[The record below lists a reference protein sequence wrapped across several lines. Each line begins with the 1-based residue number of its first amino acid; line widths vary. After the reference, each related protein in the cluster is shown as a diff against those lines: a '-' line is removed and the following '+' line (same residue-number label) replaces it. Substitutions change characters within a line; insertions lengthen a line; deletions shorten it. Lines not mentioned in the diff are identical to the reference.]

1 MRKGALIATFAV
13 LILAFF
19 VCGCEEEK
27 SETENYGKNMATK
40 TSFKDSELSGFRKK
54 TDQNFTNLFQSASDF
69 LALIDSSDEIQAI
82 QNPRYKKEKEVQ
94 ITLDKSQTEKL
105 SERFSTVKRNEYKI
119 KTSIKGRRPSYIC
132 EFIFKKEGRVLAK
145 MKYYPFGRFILAGD
159 DTWSTDKSLYTD
171 EFIQSMGFYIPF
183 DRKWRC
189 RKEIK
194 PIPYR

>member
-1 MRKGALIATFAV
+1 MRKSALIATFASLV
-13 LILAFF
+13 LAFF
-19 VCGCEEEK
+19 VCGCEKEN
-27 SETENYGKNMATK
+27 SDTENYGKNIATEVA
-40 TSFKDSELSGFRKK
+40 FKDSELSERKPVPS
-54 TDQNFTNLFQSASDF
+54 TNLFQNASDF

-105 SERFSTVKRNEYKI
+105 SERFSTVERNEYQI
-119 KTSIKGRRPSYIC
+119 KTSIKGRAPSYIC
-132 EFIFKKEGRVLAK
+132 EFIFKKDQRVLAK
-145 MKYYPFGRFILAGD
+145 MKYYPFGRFVLAGD
-159 DTWSTDKSLYTD
+159 DTWRTDKSLYTD

>member
-1 MRKGALIATFAV
+1 MRKSALMATVASLV
-13 LILAFF
+13 LAFF
-19 VCGCEEEK
+19 VCGCEKEN
-27 SETENYGKNMATK
+27 SDTENYDKNIATEVA
-40 TSFKDSELSGFRKK
+40 FKDSELSERKPVPS
-54 TDQNFTNLFQSASDF
+54 NLFQSASDF
-69 LALIDSSDEIQAI
+69 LALIDSSDEIQAL

-105 SERFSTVKRNEYKI
+105 SERFSTVERNEYPI
-119 KTSIKGRRPSYIC
+119 KTSIKGRAPSYIC
-132 EFIFKKEGRVLAK
+132 EFIFKKDQRVLAK
-145 MKYYPFGRFILAGD
+145 MKYYPFGRFVLAGD
-159 DTWSTDKSLYTD
+159 DTWRTDKSLYTD

>member
-1 MRKGALIATFAV
+1 MRKSALMATVASLV
-13 LILAFF
+13 LAFF
-19 VCGCEEEK
+19 VCGCEKEN
-27 SETENYGKNMATK
+27 SDTENYGKNIATEVA
-40 TSFKDSELSGFRKK
+40 FKDSELSERKPVPS
-54 TDQNFTNLFQSASDF
+54 TNLFQNASDF

-105 SERFSTVKRNEYKI
+105 SERFSTVERNEYQI
-119 KTSIKGRRPSYIC
+119 KTSIKGRAPSYIC
-132 EFIFKKEGRVLAK
+132 EFIFKKDQRVLAK
-145 MKYYPFGRFILAGD
+145 MKYYPFGRFVLAGD
-159 DTWSTDKSLYTD
+159 DTWRTDKSLYTD

>member
-1 MRKGALIATFAV
+1 MRRGKERYRKLRQEHFD
-13 LILAFF
+13 
-19 VCGCEEEK
+19 K
-27 SETENYGKNMATK
+27 SHFQK
-40 TSFKDSELSGFRKK
+40 FRKK
-54 TDQNFTNLFQSASDF
+54 SVSSTNLFQSASDF

-105 SERFSTVKRNEYKI
+105 SERFSTVERNEYQI
-119 KTSIKGRRPSYIC
+119 KTSIKGRAPSYIC
-132 EFIFKKEGRVLAK
+132 EFIFKKDQRVLAK
-145 MKYYPFGRFILAGD
+145 MKYYPFGRFVLAGD
-159 DTWSTDKSLYTD
+159 DTWRTDKSLYTD

>member
-1 MRKGALIATFAV
+1 MRKNNLTATFAF
-13 LILAFF
+13 LLLAFF

-27 SETENYGKNMATK
+27 SDTENYDKNISTK
-40 TSFKDSELSGFRKK
+40 VISKNSEKK
-54 TDQNFTNLFQSASDF
+54 SAPSTNFFQSASDF

-105 SERFSTVKRNEYKI
+105 SERFSTIERNEYQI
-119 KTSIKGRRPSYIC
+119 KTSIKGRAPSYIC
-132 EFIFKKEGRVLAK
+132 EFIFKKDQRVLAK
-145 MKYYPFGRFILAGD
+145 MKYYPFGRFVLAGD

>member
-1 MRKGALIATFAV
+1 MATVASLV
-13 LILAFF
+13 LAFF
-19 VCGCEEEK
+19 VCGCEKEN
-27 SETENYGKNMATK
+27 SDTENYGKNIATEVA
-40 TSFKDSELSGFRKK
+40 FKDSELSERKPVPS
-54 TDQNFTNLFQSASDF
+54 TNLFQNASDF

-105 SERFSTVKRNEYKI
+105 SERFSTVERNEYQI
-119 KTSIKGRRPSYIC
+119 KTSIKGRAPSYIC
-132 EFIFKKEGRVLAK
+132 EFIFKKDQRVLAK
-145 MKYYPFGRFILAGD
+145 MKYYPFGRFVLAGD
-159 DTWSTDKSLYTD
+159 DTWRTDKSLYTD

>member
-1 MRKGALIATFAV
+1 MRKSALIATFASLV
-13 LILAFF
+13 LAFF
-19 VCGCEEEK
+19 VCGCEKEN
-27 SETENYGKNMATK
+27 SDTENYDKNISTK
-40 TSFKDSELSGFRKK
+40 VISKNSKK
-54 TDQNFTNLFQSASDF
+54 KKSVPSTNLFQSASDF

-105 SERFSTVKRNEYKI
+105 SERFSTVERNEYQI
-119 KTSIKGRRPSYIC
+119 KTSIKGRAPSYIC
-132 EFIFKKEGRVLAK
+132 EFIFKKDQRVLAK
-145 MKYYPFGRFILAGD
+145 MKYYPFGRFVLASD
-159 DTWSTDKSLYTD
+159 DTWRTDKSLYTD